1 MSEGREL
8 VSVSTVYGLSFLVYL
23 MSSGS
28 LVSCYIED
36 DVQDD
41 IYIVPPLPQDVP
53 YPLMLHERDVIHY
66 VDTNKDFLEIGSGSF
81 ANITL
86 GELRESGLPVVIK
99 KFRKTSFYDILHE
112 VRVHR
117 CHLKNYSM
125 HRKFTH
131 PLHEDVL
138 PVEVVEQDA
147 LLMELMQVDCQL
159 VADLQPLQWAQRFFV
174 VQEIVE
180 IFCIVNILVDQGDV
194 SRHRS
199 SREKS
204 NQQRREAQRFN
215 MSENSC
221 TLVRNSNSA
230 RIRTYIIDYGL
241 ATYKTGKLYKND
253 EKSLEGYYYLAPE
266 LVNHTYTSEA
276 SDVYA
281 YGYIL
286 QKIGELFPEPSLQ
299 QLAHGCC
306 SSDPK
311 DRPELPEVIA
321 KIERIYLDLTS
332 SCSHDRLDGKK
343 CQDLIRFR
351 HVKRNENETGSA
363 WDTQNNRSTLR
374 DGITTHKSVQ
384 PKLVNVNGHFD
395 CRTSIPVMN
404 SKDFVH
410 GETEWITDHED
421 HKDNA
426 IRLAVLRDLN
436 RTVIVKEFYNVNYEV
451 VREETCFTM
460 YLANMGVAP
469 KVIGITLEYKKL
481 SDIAFVQEFFG
492 FGVTLFSFVKLTQKF
507 EWDLKNIRKVSE
519 DELDF
524 DEVFLTR
531 PDVCRVHVKQLFLSI
546 LSDYTGPICKAKS
559 YRQRILENVARLLVT
574 HLQVAHDSGLLIN
587 NFRTENIIVKWNGTQ
602 QGQIADTLDTAVDI
616 RLVDLNV
623 VTSLT
628 RGLQFTPTPLIEN
641 KHTYVAPEVVLGRM
655 TSVES
660 DIYSACVAVRWML
673 LKYFSDDDVAVEF
686 QRFRAGHHQSHSNVV
701 SHCSREN
708 GSCKVSHGSQ
718 VWTLGRRFIRHHYDS
733 PYSKLQRLLLK
744 CLHSSHGLRPSTRDI
759 IQLLH
764 EVSASNYDGA
774 WF

>member
-1 MSEGREL
+1 MSERREF
-8 VSVSTVYGLSFLVYL
+8 VSVLTVYGLSFLVYL

-36 DVQDD
+36 GVQDD

-117 CHLKNYSM
+117 HVEPLG
-125 HRKFTH
+125 FT
-131 PLHEDVL
+131 PLLIGLL
-138 PVEVVEQDA
+138 PTGPMSRNISLVYEYIDDA
-147 LLMELMQVDCQL
+147 K
-159 VADLQPLQWAQRFFV
+159 DLYDFLYDEESLSPLQWLQICHELAVSLHQLHQKGVLFNDLHRKNVLVQRV
-174 VQEIVE
+174 
-180 IFCIVNILVDQGDV
+180 GD
-194 SRHRS
+194 
-199 SREKS
+199 
-204 NQQRREAQRFN
+204 
-215 MSENSC
+215 
-221 TLVRNSNSA
+221 

-460 YLANMGVAP
+460 YLANIGVAP

-559 YRQRILENVARLLVT
+559 YRQRILENVARLLVA

-673 LKYFSDDDVAVEF
+673 LNYFSDDDVAVEF

-708 GSCKVSHGSQ
+708 GSCKVSQGSQ

-759 IQLLH
+759 IQLLQ